1 MPEPDL
7 TTDLR
12 KIGRARDG
20 LAGLD
25 RTLEELR
32 TSRADLTARRDAL
45 RGTGDVHRAAEVD
58 RRITQLDAE
67 LKTQRDARAALVND
81 ITRLSGGLVARFPPE
96 QLVGTLDGR
105 QPVAMLPV
113 RIETRFA
120 SPTKLRIRVFP
131 DQLHIDAHEPALTE
145 DEREGA
151 RWYWNRRWA
160 AGLDDTA
167 AATEAWRQLT
177 ERFRPGRAAYLVQ
190 AMTPANSPHDG
201 APRFPEL
208 PSRATPWG
216 RAPQATALPDRF
228 CVVGLGKQDG
238 QWVERFRKWGEHVPD
253 RLAVGMDPVQVTSP
267 ATKGRLPVDEGTRW
281 LREPQLATDQGMLI
295 EVSDSSLAGGV
306 DRLVVLG
313 VDWTQSPEP
322 AADSLSSLLTAQRYV
337 GQLGFVAQGTP
348 TNNTS
353 ESRSGWTSDAS
364 AAATAL
370 DPVAPVAA
378 VDEWSAGPRLAQALG
393 LSPAVFAALPG
404 ADLREHAWASALTDV
419 LWRSTGGH
427 YLADMLDPLAEDPQL
442 DANLREFMRRHVFA
456 CGPLP
461 TLRVGA
467 QPYGVLP
474 VVSSKHFEPGPDQA
488 AKLVRRVATLMRDI
502 VSPSIADVPH
512 LRRAGED
519 QDVDAVLLAL
529 LQRTPVPWT
538 FRFRSLTGPVERS
551 NTSFR
556 WDLQNAW
563 QRTWTT
569 AMWTGLGVFTTARIS
584 ELTHGKDHPLPVP
597 LVRKPGEADPIGYL
611 TEIAELAKDQNGLLA
626 LNLRENS
633 RTLLEALAACSAAAE
648 LQRCALKIVL
658 HTLQLGLEDLAALPA
673 LRKLAV
679 PTPDMLRV
687 EPPPPVAPSP
697 LDFRSGRQLAET
709 VVPEVSELPLGQ
721 HVAVDFA
728 EKVRDGV
735 AVLLNAPTKPHY
747 WLARTHEA
755 LRTLAQA
762 PPDQLDWAFRGH
774 LDLYATRLDA
784 WFTGLASHRL
794 ADQRA
799 AAPGGV
805 HLGCWGFVEDLRR
818 DVGSAAESLG
828 YVHTPSLAH
837 AASTALLRNG
847 RLANRGADGKVFD
860 LEVTSERV
868 RRAQWLLD
876 GVAQGQRLA
885 ALLGYRLE
893 RRLRE
898 AGLEMMRYQMPL
910 RRTAPLRGPD
920 VAPDTSVEVLAA
932 RDVVDGVTLLD
943 RWREDPAEVLADV
956 AAHAEL
962 ATLPAGDATR
972 LRAVMDYVNDSY
984 DAVSDLLVAESV
996 HQAAVG
1002 NLDRSGAALSA
1013 HDRHGR
1019 APDLDFIA
1027 SPQSGHT
1034 VAHRVAVVLQ
1044 DATLGH
1050 GWPRDA
1056 RGAAEP
1062 LLDAWVARLLGDP
1075 AKWQFSAVLTAHGR
1089 STTLSPVSAAD
1100 LGIGPLSLAL
1110 AAQRPG
1116 EGRPS
1121 ELEQRV
1127 ALAFA
1132 ARAGDAD
1139 PTAELTLKPDPP
1151 GTTATGGLALLSTLT
1166 EWVAKV
1172 AGAAPLTAGDFVSG
1186 DDVRPGMGEGA
1197 PGSAD
1202 TAELAA
1208 RVAATRSRLGGVITA
1223 LTGASDD
1230 DQRARALLDA
1240 AAFAGP
1246 DAPPRVPA
1254 NHPDAARELG
1264 AQVTETAARLTALAQ
1279 TVDAATAEP
1288 PPTAAD
1294 QLVAHHVELLRTML
1308 GAAQPV
1314 LPKWSLADHAA
1325 VAGSLDARA
1334 ALLSGDPT
1342 APAAWLQRSA
1352 LVRPELDAFAG
1363 LLLHA
1368 EATGADV
1375 SGQLHVVQLPHRPNA
1390 PWHALPFGTSGP
1402 PQHGSLG
1409 LVAHAWQPFNPAR
1422 PFAGVVVDAWTETIP
1437 ATTETTALT
1446 FHYDAPGA
1454 RAPQA
1459 VLLAVHPARSPQKWS
1474 FDLLL
1479 DTVNEAADLA
1489 QLRTLSA
1496 KELAPMGSFLP
1507 ALYLP
1512 ENYTRD
1518 VPSVGLN
1525 DLVKTAKPDV
1535 LVTGVLGK
1543 A

>member
-7 TTDLR
+7 TTHLR
-12 KIGRARDG
+12 KIARARDG
-20 LAGLD
+20 LLGLD

-32 TSRADLTARRDAL
+32 TNRADLTARRDAL
-45 RGTGDVHRAAEVD
+45 RGTGDVRRAAEVV

-67 LKTQRDARAALVND
+67 LKTRRDARAALVND
-81 ITRLSGGLVARFPPE
+81 IAGLSGGLVARFPPE
-96 QLVGTLDGR
+96 LLVGTLDGR

-131 DQLHIDAHEPALTE
+131 DQLHIDAHEPALTA

-151 RWYWNRRWA
+151 RWYWNQRWA

-167 AATEAWRQLT
+167 AATDAWRQLT

-201 APRFPEL
+201 APQFPEL
-208 PSRATPWG
+208 PTRATPWG
-216 RAPQATALPDRF
+216 RAPEATALPDRF
-228 CVVGLGKQDG
+228 CVVGLSQQDG
-238 QWVERFRKWGEHVPD
+238 QWVERFREWGKHVPD
-253 RLAVGMDPVQVTSP
+253 RLAVGMDPVQVKSP
-267 ATKGRLPVDEGTRW
+267 ATEGHLPVDEGTRW
-281 LREPQLATDQGMLI
+281 LREPELAKDQGMLI
-295 EVSDSSLAGGV
+295 EVSNSSLANGV

-313 VDWTQSPEP
+313 VDWTQSPEQ
-322 AADSLSSLLTAQRYV
+322 AARSLSSLLTAQRYA
-337 GQLGFVAQGTP
+337 GHLGFVAQGTP

-353 ESRSGWTSDAS
+353 EGRSGWTSDAG
-364 AAATAL
+364 AAAKAL
-370 DPVAPVAA
+370 DPVAPVAT

-393 LSPAVFAALPG
+393 LSPSVFAALPG

-427 YLADMLDPLAEDPQL
+427 YLADMLDPLAEDPQV
-442 DANLREFMRRHVFA
+442 DANLREFMRRNMFA

-474 VVSSKHFEPGPDQA
+474 VVSSIHFDPGPDQA

-502 VSPSIADVPH
+502 VRPSIADVPH

-519 QDVDAVLLAL
+519 QNVDAVLLAL

-538 FRFRSLTGPVERS
+538 FRFRSITGPVERQ

-556 WDLQNAW
+556 WDLQHNW
-563 QRTWTT
+563 QRSWTT

-597 LVRKPGEADPIGYL
+597 LVRKSGEPDPIGYL

-633 RTLLEALAACSAAAE
+633 LTLLEALAACSAAVE
-648 LQRCALKIVL
+648 LQRCALKSLV
-658 HTLQLGLEDLAALPA
+658 HKLQLGPEDLSDLPA

-687 EPPPPVAPSP
+687 EPPPVVAPSL
-697 LDFRSGRQLAET
+697 LDFRSGRQLAEA

-721 HVAVDFA
+721 HVAVEFA

-735 AVLLNAPTKPHY
+735 AALLGAPTKPHY

-762 PPDQLDWAFRGH
+762 PPDQLEWAFRGH

-805 HLGCWGFVEDLRR
+805 HLGCWGFVENLRR
-818 DVGSAAESLG
+818 DVGSGTESLG

-847 RLANRGADGKVFD
+847 RLANRGADGEAFD

-943 RWREDPAEVLADV
+943 RWREDQEEVLADV
-956 AAHAEL
+956 AAHAKL
-962 ATLPAGDATR
+962 TTWPTGHATR
-972 LRAVMDYVNDSY
+972 LRAVIDDINDSY

-1002 NLDRSGAALSA
+1002 NLDRSAAALMA

-1044 DATLGH
+1044 DATLGP
-1050 GWPRDA
+1050 GWRRDA

-1075 AKWQFSAVLTAHGR
+1075 AKWQFSAVLTAGG
-1089 STTLSPVSAAD
+1089 TTTVLSPVSAAD
-1100 LGIGPLSLAL
+1100 LGLGPLSLAL

-1132 ARAGDAD
+1132 AQAGAD
-1139 PTAELTLKPDPP
+1139 PTAELKLLPDPP
-1151 GTTATGGLALLSTLT
+1151 GTTATGGLALLATLG

-1172 AGAAPLTAGDFVSG
+1172 AGAVPLTAGDFVSG
-1186 DDVRPGMGEGA
+1186 GDESPMGA

-1202 TAELAA
+1202 TAELAS
-1208 RVAATRSRLGGVITA
+1208 RVAATRSRLGGVIAA
-1223 LTGASDD
+1223 LTGASDGD
-1230 DQRARALLDA
+1230 RRARALLDA

-1246 DAPPRVPA
+1246 DALPRVPA
-1254 NHPDAARELG
+1254 NHPDAAQELG
-1264 AQVTETAARLTALAQ
+1264 AQVTETVARLTALAQ
-1279 TVDAATAEP
+1279 KVDAATAEP

-1294 QLVAHHVELLRTML
+1294 QLVALNIELVHTML

-1325 VAGSLDARA
+1325 VAGSLNARA
-1334 ALLSGDPT
+1334 VLLAGDPT

-1375 SGQLHVVQLPHRPNA
+1375 SGQLHVVQLPHQPNA
-1390 PWHALPFGTSGP
+1390 PWHALPFGTSDP
-1402 PQHGSLG
+1402 PPHGSLG
-1409 LVAHAWQPFNPAR
+1409 LVAHAWKAFNPAR
-1422 PFAGVVVDAWTETIP
+1422 SFAGVVVDAWTETIP
-1437 ATTETTALT
+1437 AKTETTALT

-1525 DLVKTAKPDV
+1525 DLAKAKPDV
-1535 LVTGVLGK
+1535 LVSDVLGK